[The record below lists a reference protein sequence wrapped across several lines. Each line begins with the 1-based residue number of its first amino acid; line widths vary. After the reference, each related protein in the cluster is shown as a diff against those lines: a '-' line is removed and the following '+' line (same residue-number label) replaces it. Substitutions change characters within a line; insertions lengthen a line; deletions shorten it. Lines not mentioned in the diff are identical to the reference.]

1 MTPSPIALI
10 ARNRALWLLCA
21 AVFALAACSADP
33 EVVPPETS
41 SAPDTT
47 TPVLLTTTTT
57 TAGTQVD
64 TTAPTTTTTM
74 PEEEFPGPTVLAYL
88 EDLRDIAVATGQ
100 VALEMRAANNDWDNR
115 SVTGV
120 DFGETEGSL
129 VGVRDRARQL
139 RDAIGLLEPPT
150 QFGLQVEHQTA
161 WEASG
166 EMADAAVE
174 ALAGLRSPDTGER
187 RRAALGDFIVS
198 FERFNGAVGRI
209 VDIIGVG
216 AGIDLPTITVATTA
230 ATTTT
235 TTTAADTTTTS
246 AAATTATTAATTTD
260 ATTTTV
266 AASTTTTLPAA
277 VEHSI
282 VDSGES
288 ADPVRVWLTVSVEA
302 GTTKDQLGRLGTRLA
317 TEYRLSREYQALVI
331 HFVRFPEGIA
341 TLGRWTDAPHGDWD
355 RAAEATKGDYSTHQ
369 IVDRTI
375 EKDWSLLPTDGQM
388 DVLRKYN
395 DYRVAYEVENE
406 VSPSDAELIPLAAS
420 ALGLDEAVIQDA
432 IDAWSTWVA

>member
-1 MTPSPIALI
+1 MTPSPLALI

-21 AVFALAACSADP
+21 AVFALAACSSDP
-33 EVVPPETS
+33 EEVPPETS

-47 TPVLLTTTTT
+47 TAVLLTTTTT
-57 TAGTQVD
+57 AAGTQVD

-74 PEEEFPGPTVLAYL
+74 PDEEFPGPAVLAYL

-129 VGVRDRARQL
+129 VGIRDRARQL
-139 RDAIGLLEPPT
+139 RDAVGLLEPPT

-235 TTTAADTTTTS
+235 TTTAADTT
-246 AAATTATTAATTTD
+246 ATTAGTTTTG

-282 VDSGES
+282 VDSGEA

-355 RAAEATKGDYSTHQ
+355 RADEATKGDYSTHQ

-375 EKDWSLLPTDGQM
+375 EKDWSLLPTDDQM

-395 DYRVAYEVENE
+395 DYRVQYEIENE

-420 ALGLDEAVIQDA
+420 YLGLDEAVIQAA